1 MAVLVPLNSFGVLE
15 RYKNAGIEE
24 VYMGFHDDAWT
35 DKFGPQADL
44 NRMSGFGLSANPFT
58 FGQMC
63 NQLAQAH
70 SLGIHGFVCFNA
82 ALYSEEQLQY
92 IKREYLPSIAQA
104 GAQGVI
110 VSGQGLIEPIRETG
124 VDAVVSTLAGVF
136 NSRLVAHYAERGA
149 SRIILP
155 RDLSLAEIQ
164 GIVGENPDLEYE
176 VFLMRNGCT
185 FSDSHCLGQHCEGK
199 PSLCLSLRNGGT
211 VTWPIDDDPETD
223 RLARDAADTEYTWA
237 HYFHRRTCG
246 LCTLWNFEKLD
257 IAAGDTVN
265 FDQVLAVVDGE
276 TAQFGAPAIEGA
288 SVTANVLKNGKSAK
302 VRVYKMKPKKGY
314 RRTQGHRQP
323 YTKVQITTINA

>member
-35 DKFGPQADL
+35 DKFGPHADL

-58 FGQMC
+58 FDQMC
-63 NQLAQAH
+63 HQLSRARE
-70 SLGIHGFVCFNA
+70 LGIHGFVCFNA

-92 IKREYLPSIAQA
+92 IKREYLPGIAQA

-124 VDAVVSTLAGVF
+124 VDAVISTLAGVF
-136 NSRLVAHYAERGA
+136 NSRLVAHYAQRGA

-246 LCTLWNFEKLD
+246 LCTLWNFEKLG
-257 IAAGDTVN
+257 IAAYKVVGRSDDLDDLI
-265 FDQVLAVVDGE
+265 FDASLVGRNAKLARECATEEEYLRRMERPSQPRTLCGYDGLSCYYPDNRYWE
-276 TAQFGAPAIEGA
+276 TWRE
-288 SVTANVLKNGKSAK
+288 T
-302 VRVYKMKPKKGY
+302 
-314 RRTQGHRQP
+314 RR
-323 YTKVQITTINA
+323 

>member
-15 RYKNAGIEE
+15 RYKDAGIEE

-35 DKFGPQADL
+35 DRFGPRADL

-63 NQLAQAH
+63 NQLARAH
-70 SLGIHGFVCFNA
+70 DLGLHGFVCFNS
-82 ALYSEEQLQY
+82 ALYSDDMLDY
-92 IKREYLPSIAQA
+92 IKREYLPGIAQA

-124 VDAVVSTLAGVF
+124 VDAVISTLAGTF
-136 NSRLVAHYAERGA
+136 NERLVPHYAKRGA
-149 SRIILP
+149 SRVILP

-164 GIVGENPDLEYE
+164 GIVNANPDLEYE

-199 PSLCLSLRNGGT
+199 PSLCLSLRNAGT

-223 RLARDAADTEYTWA
+223 QLARDAADTEYLWA

-246 LCTLWNFEKLD
+246 LCTLWNFEKLG
-257 IAAGDTVN
+257 IAAYKVVGRSDDLDDLI
-265 FDQVLAVVDGE
+265 FDASLVGRNARLARECATEEEYLKRMERPSMPRTLCGYDGLSCYYPDNRYWE
-276 TAQFGAPAIEGA
+276 TWKE
-288 SVTANVLKNGKSAK
+288 S
-302 VRVYKMKPKKGY
+302 
-314 RRTQGHRQP
+314 RR
-323 YTKVQITTINA
+323 

>member
-35 DKFGPQADL
+35 DKFGPHADL

-58 FGQMC
+58 FDQMC
-63 NQLAQAH
+63 HQLSRARE
-70 SLGIHGFVCFNA
+70 LGIHGFVCFNA

-92 IKREYLPSIAQA
+92 IKREYLPGIAQA

-124 VDAVVSTLAGVF
+124 VDAVISTLAGVF
-136 NSRLVAHYAERGA
+136 NSRLVAHYAQRGA

-176 VFLMRNGCT
+176 VFLM
-185 FSDSHCLGQHCEGK
+185 
-199 PSLCLSLRNGGT
+199 RNGGT

-246 LCTLWNFEKLD
+246 LCTLWNFEKLG
-257 IAAGDTVN
+257 IAAYKVVGRSDDLDDLI
-265 FDQVLAVVDGE
+265 FDASLVGRNAKLARECATEEEYLRRMERPSMPRTLCGYEGLSCYYPDNRYWE
-276 TAQFGAPAIEGA
+276 TWRE
-288 SVTANVLKNGKSAK
+288 T
-302 VRVYKMKPKKGY
+302 
-314 RRTQGHRQP
+314 RR
-323 YTKVQITTINA
+323 